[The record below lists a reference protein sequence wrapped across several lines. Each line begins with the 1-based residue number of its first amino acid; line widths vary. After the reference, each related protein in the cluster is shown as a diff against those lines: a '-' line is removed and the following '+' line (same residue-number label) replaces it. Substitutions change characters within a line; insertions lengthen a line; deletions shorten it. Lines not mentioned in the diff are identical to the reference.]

1 MKRSGTVPQ
10 GPISKK
16 MIRVVITGICGRMGR
31 CITRC
36 VAQQTDMQLVG
47 AIQYP
52 SHPHIG
58 SDAGVVAGIGDIGV
72 PITGKRDDVL
82 QNADVVIEFSKPE
95 AALEYLQQVVNIDK
109 AIVIGTTGFDS
120 DELATVKALA
130 SDIRCVM
137 APNMSL
143 GVNVMIQA
151 LDLIAKALGDDYNIE
166 VIEAHH
172 SHKVDSPSGTAL
184 RLAETVTETL
194 GQDLGEVGIYGRRG
208 IIGVRPKKQ
217 IGIHAVRG
225 GDIAGDHTVL
235 FTTEGEQLSI
245 VHRSHSREAFA
256 KGAIRAARW
265 VVNAPKGLHDV
276 SEILFHSQKHA

>member
-1 MKRSGTVPQ
+1 
-10 GPISKK
+10 
-16 MIRVVITGICGRMGR
+16 MIRVVIIGVCGRMGR

-36 VAQQTDMQLVG
+36 IAQQTDMRLVG

-72 PITGKRDDVL
+72 AIAGELDDVL
-82 QNADVVIEFSKPE
+82 EDADVVIEFSKPK
-95 AALEYLQQVVNIDK
+95 ATLGYLRQIVDTDK
-109 AIVIGTTGFDS
+109 AMIIATTGFNA
-120 DELATVKALA
+120 DELATVKELA
-130 SDIRCVM
+130 SRIRCVM

-151 LDLIAKALGDDYNIE
+151 LELIAKALGDDYDIE

-172 SHKVDSPSGTAL
+172 NHKADSPSGTAL
-184 RLAETVTETL
+184 RLAETVAAAL
-194 GQDLGEVGIYGRRG
+194 DRDLDEVGVYGRHG
-208 IIGVRPKKQ
+208 IVGARPKKQ

-235 FTTEGEQLSI
+235 FATEGEQLSVI
-245 VHRSHSREAFA
+245 HRAHSPEAFA

-265 VVNAPKGLHDV
+265 VVDAPKGLHDV
-276 SEILFHSQKHA
+276 SEVLFHKH

>member
-1 MKRSGTVPQ
+1 
-10 GPISKK
+10 
-16 MIRVVITGICGRMGR
+16 MIRVVITGVCGRMGR
-31 CITRC
+31 CITQGI
-36 VAQQTDMQLVG
+36 AQQTDMELVG

-58 SDAGVVAGIGDIGV
+58 SDAGVVAGIGEIGV
-72 PITGKRDDVL
+72 PITGKLEDAL
-82 QNADVVIEFSKPE
+82 QNTDVVIEFSKPK
-95 AALEYLQQVVNIDK
+95 AALEHLQQVVSTEK

-120 DELATVKALA
+120 DELTTIKALA
-130 SDIRCVM
+130 FQIRCVM

-172 SHKVDSPSGTAL
+172 NHKSDSPSGTAL
-184 RLAETVTETL
+184 RLAETVATTL
-194 GQDLGEVGIYGRRG
+194 GRDLDEVGIHGRHG
-208 IIGVRPKKQ
+208 IVGARPKKQ

-225 GDIAGDHTVL
+225 GDIAGEHTML
-235 FTTEGEQLSI
+235 FTTEGEQLSV
-245 VHRSHSREAFA
+245 VHRAHSPEAYA

-276 SEILFHSQKHA
+276 SEVLFHSQKHD